1 MGAEGAVT
9 QANSALAATSSTP
22 EVAAVTQA
30 GRWRNLII
38 LLTSSRRGLDA
49 IAADSFL
56 KQSWGGEED
65 KAPSFAEFW
74 SFTLLVIPAQT
85 A

>member
-56 KQSWGGEED
+56 KLRAGGGR
-65 KAPSFAEFW
+65 KTKHPP
-74 SFTLLVIPAQT
+74 LLSSGHSPF
-85 A
+85 